1 MVLSNLAKAIDI
13 NQELLTK
20 KVIVHANSSE
30 NMRVKV
36 KYLGRTM
43 ELFGLSQDD
52 KEEII
57 HLPEKSRYKD
67 VLKKIEEKFFEA
79 NRGGSLEDYDVFN
92 DIVVFSEG
100 RILRNIEERLI
111 DHLEIV
117 VAPLV
122 AGG

>member
-1 MVLSNLAKAIDI
+1 
-13 NQELLTK
+13 
-20 KVIVHANSSE
+20 
-30 NMRVKV
+30 
-36 KYLGRTM
+36 M